1 MLKPDQCHGFLRC
14 STIALSIQSIKFSIM
29 LRILLPTDFSEN
41 AYEAIQYALKTFK
54 DIESTFYLLHTY
66 MPPVYHA
73 EYLVGS
79 PGLIGL
85 GDVIREAAVENL
97 DKLKTRIEKEH
108 PNNKHTFKSLACLN
122 TLTNEIAR
130 MVPEE
135 EIDVILM
142 GTKGATG
149 AKEILFGTNTVDIIK
164 RAKCPV
170 IAVPPN
176 FEYEVPKEILFP
188 TDYEVDFKTVPLKVL
203 LSVARKHVSS
213 IEVLHVS
220 NGYDLTEQQL
230 KNQAKLDKELK
241 GIAHLFHNPHNQEII
256 DAINDF
262 QLKHKMN
269 LLVMVQ
275 NKHTFVERLFIE
287 PVIKKI
293 GFHITIPFMVLP
305 DLK

>member
-1 MLKPDQCHGFLRC
+1 
-14 STIALSIQSIKFSIM
+14 M

-41 AYEAIQYALKTFK
+41 SYDAIQYALKTFK
-54 DIESTFYLLHTY
+54 GITAKFYLLHTY

-97 DKLKTRIEKEH
+97 DKLKKRIEKEY
-108 PNNKHTFKSLACLN
+108 PNNNHTLSCIASLN
-122 TLTNEIAR
+122 TLTGEITR
-130 MVPEE
+130 MVTDEKLDL
-135 EIDVILM
+135 IVM

-188 TDYEVDFKTVPLKVL
+188 TDYEVDFKTVPLKIL
-203 LSVARKHVSS
+203 KTIAQQHISR
-213 IEVLHVS
+213 IGVLHVS
-220 NGYDLTEQQL
+220 TGYDLTEKQL
-230 KNQAKLDKELK
+230 NNQENLEKELK
-241 GIAHLFHNPHNQEII
+241 GIAHLFHNLRNQEII
-256 DAINDF
+256 TAINNF

-275 NKHTFVERLFIE
+275 NKHTFIERLFIE

-305 DLK
+305 DYD

>member
-1 MLKPDQCHGFLRC
+1 
-14 STIALSIQSIKFSIM
+14 
-29 LRILLPTDFSEN
+29 
-41 AYEAIQYALKTFK
+41 
-54 DIESTFYLLHTY
+54 
-66 MPPVYHA
+66 VYHA

-85 GDVIREAAVENL
+85 GDVMREAAVENL
-97 DKLKTRIEKEH
+97 DKLQTRIKKEH
-108 PNNKHTFKSLACLN
+108 QNSEHTYSSVISLN
-122 TLTNEIAR
+122 TLSNEITSL
-130 MVPEE
+130 VKDEK
-135 EIDVILM
+135 IDIIVM

-176 FEYEVPKEILFP
+176 FDYEVPKEILFP
-188 TDYEVDFKTVPLKVL
+188 TDYEVDFKTAPLKML
-203 LSVARKHVSS
+203 LTLARQHISS

-220 NGYDLTEQQL
+220 NGYDLTKKQL
-230 KNQAKLDKELK
+230 KNQEKLDKQLK

-256 DAINDF
+256 NAINNF

-293 GFHITIPFMVLP
+293 GFHVTIPFMVLP
-305 DLK
+305 HFE

>member
-1 MLKPDQCHGFLRC
+1 
-14 STIALSIQSIKFSIM
+14 M

-41 AYEAIQYALKTFK
+41 SYDAIQYALKTFK
-54 DIESTFYLLHTY
+54 NVAAEFHLLHTY
-66 MPPVYHA
+66 MPPIYHA
-73 EYLVGS
+73 EYVVGS

-85 GDVIREAAVENL
+85 GDLIREAAVENL
-97 DKLKTRIEKEH
+97 KALKTRIEKEYT
-108 PNNKHTFKSLACLN
+108 KDIHTFTCTTSLN
-122 TLTNEIAR
+122 TLTGEITR
-130 MVPEE
+130 MV
-135 EIDVILM
+135 IDEKLDLIVM

-170 IAVPPN
+170 LAVPPN

-188 TDYEVDFKTVPLKVL
+188 TDYQVDFKTAPLKML
-203 LSVARKHVSS
+203 LTIARYHVSS
-213 IEVLHVS
+213 VEVLHVS
-220 NGYDLTEQQL
+220 NGINLTEKQL
-230 KNQAKLDKELK
+230 KNQEKLDTELQ
-241 GIAHLFHNPHNQEII
+241 GIAHLFHNLQNQEII
-256 DAINDF
+256 NAINNF

-305 DLK
+305 DLQHPI

>member
-1 MLKPDQCHGFLRC
+1 
-14 STIALSIQSIKFSIM
+14 M

-41 AYEAIQYALKTFK
+41 SYDAIQYALKTFK
-54 DIESTFYLLHTY
+54 NVAAEFYLLHTY

-85 GDVIREAAVENL
+85 GDAIREAAVENL
-97 DKLKTRIEKEH
+97 KELKTRIEKEH
-108 PNNKHTFKSLACLN
+108 PNDKHTFTYLANLN
-122 TLTNEIAR
+122 TLTG
-130 MVPEE
+130 
-135 EIDVILM
+135 EIDRIVPDEKIDLIVM

-164 RAKCPV
+164 KASCPV
-170 IAVPPN
+170 LAVPPN

-188 TDYEVDFKTVPLKVL
+188 TDYEVAFKTAPLKIL
-203 LSVARKHVSS
+203 LTIARQHISS

-220 NGYDLTEQQL
+220 NGYELTEKQL
-230 KNQAKLDKELK
+230 KNQERLDAELK
-241 GIAHLFHNPHNQEII
+241 GIAHLFHNVNNQEII
-256 DAINDF
+256 TAINNF

-305 DLK
+305 YFD

>member
-1 MLKPDQCHGFLRC
+1 
-14 STIALSIQSIKFSIM
+14 M

-41 AYEAIQYALKTFK
+41 AYEAIEYALKTFK
-54 DIESTFYLLHTY
+54 GLESKFYLLHTY

-85 GDVIREAAVENL
+85 GDVMREAAVENL
-97 DKLKTRIEKEH
+97 DKLQTRIKKEH
-108 PNNKHTFKSLACLN
+108 QNSEHTYSSVISLN
-122 TLTNEIAR
+122 TLTNEITSL
-130 MVPEE
+130 VKDEK
-135 EIDVILM
+135 IDIIVM

-176 FEYEVPKEILFP
+176 FDYEVPKEILFP
-188 TDYEVDFKTVPLKVL
+188 TDYEVDFKTAPLKML
-203 LSVARKHVSS
+203 LTLARQHISS

-220 NGYDLTEQQL
+220 NGYDLTKKQL
-230 KNQAKLDKELK
+230 KNQEKLDKQLK

-256 DAINDF
+256 NAINNF

-293 GFHITIPFMVLP
+293 GFHVTIPFMVLP
-305 DLK
+305 HFE

>member
-1 MLKPDQCHGFLRC
+1 
-14 STIALSIQSIKFSIM
+14 M

-41 AYEAIQYALKTFK
+41 SYEAIEYALKLSK
-54 DIESTFYLLHTY
+54 GMESEFYLLHTY

-97 DKLKTRIEKEH
+97 AQLKKRIQKEY
-108 PNNKHTFKSLACLN
+108 PNDKHTFSCIASLN
-122 TLTNEIAR
+122 TLTGEITR
-130 MVPEE
+130 MVTDEKLDL
-135 EIDVILM
+135 IVM

-149 AKEILFGTNTVDIIK
+149 AKEILFGTNAVDIIK

-188 TDYEVDFKTVPLKVL
+188 TDYEVDFKSAPLKML
-203 LSVARKHVSS
+203 LSIARQHVSS

-220 NGYDLTEQQL
+220 NGYELNEEQL
-230 KNQAKLDKELK
+230 KNQEKLEKKLE
-241 GIAHLFHNPHNQEII
+241 GISHNFHDVRNQEII
-256 DAINDF
+256 TAINSF

-275 NKHTFVERLFIE
+275 NKHTFIERLFIE
-287 PVIKKI
+287 PIIKKI

-305 DLK
+305 DLQEA

>member
-1 MLKPDQCHGFLRC
+1 
-14 STIALSIQSIKFSIM
+14 M

-41 AYEAIQYALKTFK
+41 SYEAIQYALKTFEGVASK
-54 DIESTFYLLHTY
+54 FYLLHTY

-97 DKLKTRIEKEH
+97 DILKKRIEKEY
-108 PNNKHTFKSLACLN
+108 PNNNHTFICIASLN
-122 TLTNEIAR
+122 TLTGEITR
-130 MVPEE
+130 MVTDENLDL
-135 EIDVILM
+135 IVM

-188 TDYEVDFKTVPLKVL
+188 TDYEVDFKTAPLKVL
-203 LSVARKHVSS
+203 LTIAQQHISS

-220 NGYDLTEQQL
+220 NGYDLTEKQL
-230 KNQAKLDKELK
+230 KNQKKLEKELK
-241 GIAHLFHNPHNQEII
+241 GVAHLFHNLSNQEII
-256 DAINDF
+256 TAINNF

-269 LLVMVQ
+269 LLVMLQ
-275 NKHTFVERLFIE
+275 NKHTFIERLFIE
-287 PVIKKI
+287 PTIKKI